1 MGVNR
6 ILQINAK
13 SEKGVRVYLPWLFF
27 SYYLHSDHKVL
38 IVIGGD
44 TYYKDDDEKDRFV
57 ISRWAKRKVSSQ
69 FQDDCLDGRTS
80 FIFSWDKKHRPIHKE
95 AMRHY
100 FDPAKKG
107 FKFEYTPKPKPLPR
121 VPETHT
127 TPLPRVARQEVQLSS
142 HCVLCVDT
150 KYNFAHSKPNR
161 SITCMRNWRSIQ
173 DPFLC

>member
-1 MGVNR
+1 M
-6 ILQINAK
+6 QKK
-13 SEKGVRVYLPWLFF
+13 SALVYVPWLFF
-27 SYYLHSDHKVL
+27 SYYLHSGNKVL

-69 FQDDCLDGRTS
+69 FQDDYLDGRTS
-80 FIFSWDKKHRPIHKE
+80 FIFSWDKKHRPIHEE

-121 VPETHT
+121 TPEPDT
-127 TPLPRVARQEVQLSS
+127 TPPPRDAWQRQEVWLSY
-142 HCVLCVDT
+142 HCVLCVDA
-150 KYNFAHSKPNR
+150 KCNIAHSIR
-161 SITCMRNWRSIQ
+161 SITAKCVWNWRSMQ
-173 DPFLC
+173 GPFLR